1 MSEQKKIYCGN
12 GKKNEK
18 YDIINFSICLDD
30 IPGEYITGSKNGKRY
45 VKLTMSGNYQGKTD
59 KFGNTHNV
67 TVNTWKPEPKQA
79 PDEYRANNTIPDSG
93 FSAPPAPEGDPD
105 LPF

>member
-1 MSEQKKIYCGN
+1 MSDKKIYCGN

-18 YDIINFSICLDD
+18 FDLINFSICLDD
-30 IPGEYITGSKNGKRY
+30 IPEEYITGSKNGKRY
-45 VKLTMSGNYQGKTD
+45 VKLTMSQNYEGKTD

-67 TVNTWKPEPKQA
+67 TVNTWKPETKQA
-79 PDEYRANNTIPDSG
+79 PQEYRAEGSIPEPSYSMPPEPDSDVD
-93 FSAPPAPEGDPD
+93 S